1 MVSAIIYLY
10 RWLSKL
16 IKRGGKVM
24 EERYQNWLEATK
36 FKLSK
41 PKFSLSGG
49 IALRPFQL
57 LAFPPVHVERHGIY
71 FRNQSF
77 ASEFLLQKAT
87 RIKENI

>member
-24 EERYQNWLEATK
+24 EERYQNWLDATK
-36 FKLSK
+36 CKLSK

-57 LAFPPVHVERHGIY
+57 LAPHVHVERHGIY

-87 RIKENI
+87 RMKENI

>member
-1 MVSAIIYLY
+1 
-10 RWLSKL
+10 
-16 IKRGGKVM
+16 M

-36 FKLSK
+36 FKLSQ

-57 LAFPPVHVERHGIY
+57 LAFPPVHVERHDIHFGL
-71 FRNQSF
+71 FRNQSL

-87 RIKENI
+87 RIKKNHVKSTF

>member
-16 IKRGGKVM
+16 IKRGGNVM

-36 FKLSK
+36 FKLSQ

-57 LAFPPVHVERHGIY
+57 LAFPPSMWKGMTFILVYLEI
-71 FRNQSF
+71 SL
-77 ASEFLLQKAT
+77 SLLNSYCKKQQ
-87 RIKENI
+87 E

>member
-57 LAFPPVHVERHGIY
+57 LASPPPSMWKGMAFILEI
-71 FRNQSF
+71 SL
-77 ASEFLLQKAT
+77 SLLNSYCKKQQ
-87 RIKENI
+87 E